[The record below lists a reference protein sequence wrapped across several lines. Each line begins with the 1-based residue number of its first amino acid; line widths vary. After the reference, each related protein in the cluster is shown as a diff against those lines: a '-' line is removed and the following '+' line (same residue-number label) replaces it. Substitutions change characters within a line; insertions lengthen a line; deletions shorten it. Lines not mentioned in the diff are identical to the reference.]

1 MGRNDSD
8 LNLSIKLVWAH
19 NWPTLAG
26 VFCILYIWAS
36 DASAVAHATPISTN
50 RGLGDYLVVAA
61 SAIVSLAVLVYLLRK
76 KKDLWLRCEFI
87 VPSLCAMLLVT
98 SRFFFDLQSPLFALY
113 MNVILGFATA
123 TMFTFSVVDVW
134 NEVANGRAALATA
147 AVLFA
152 VYVAFFV
159 GVFLAWPLMG
169 DRLGDR
175 ISSALLVIFLFAV
188 IVGMSARMRKFDA
201 EETLDGDLRG
211 DAAPDVMLDLG
222 GHLAKERGLS
232 PREQEVLVFLA
243 QGFSVPYIA
252 DKLYISNGTVKTHV
266 ARIYRKLG
274 VSKRDELMD
283 RLRGQ
288 S

>member
-1 MGRNDSD
+1 MDRKESD
-8 LNLSIKLVWAH
+8 LKLNIKSVWAH

-36 DASAVAHATPISTN
+36 DASAVAHAAPIATN
-50 RGLGDYLVVAA
+50 RGLGDYLVVAVC
-61 SAIVSLAVLVYLLRK
+61 AIVSLAVLIYLLRR

-113 MNVILGFATA
+113 MNVILGFTTA
-123 TMFTFSVVDVW
+123 TMLTFSVVDVW
-134 NEVANGRAALATA
+134 NEAANGRAFLVMA
-147 AVLFA
+147 AALFA
-152 VYVAFFV
+152 VYAAFFV
-159 GVFLAWPLMG
+159 GIFLAWPLMG

-175 ISSALLVIFLFAV
+175 ISSALLVVFLFAV

-201 EETLDGDLRG
+201 EETLGEDLRDG
-211 DAAPDVMLDLG
+211 AAPDAMRDLG
-222 GHLAKERGLS
+222 SRLAKEYGLS
-232 PREQEVLVFLA
+232 PREQEVLIFLA

-274 VSKRDELMD
+274 VGKRDELMD
-283 RLRGQ
+283 RLHG
-288 S
+288 

>member
-1 MGRNDSD
+1 MDRKESD
-8 LNLSIKLVWAH
+8 LKLNIKSVWAH

-36 DASAVAHATPISTN
+36 DASAVAHAAPIATN
-50 RGLGDYLVVAA
+50 RGLGDYLVVAVC
-61 SAIVSLAVLVYLLRK
+61 AIVSLAVLIYLLRR

-123 TMFTFSVVDVW
+123 TMLAFSVVDVW
-134 NEVANGRAALATA
+134 NEAANGRAFLVMA
-147 AVLFA
+147 AALFA
-152 VYVAFFV
+152 VYAAFFV
-159 GVFLAWPLMG
+159 GIFLAWPLMG

-175 ISSALLVIFLFAV
+175 ISSALLVVFLFAV

-201 EETLDGDLRG
+201 EETLGEDLRDG
-211 DAAPDVMLDLG
+211 AAPDAMRDLG
-222 GHLAKERGLS
+222 SRLAKEYGLS
-232 PREQEVLVFLA
+232 PREQEVLIFLA

-274 VSKRDELMD
+274 VGKRDELMD
-283 RLRGQ
+283 RLH

>member
-1 MGRNDSD
+1 MDRKESD
-8 LNLSIKLVWAH
+8 LKLNIKSVWAH
-19 NWPTLAG
+19 NWPTLVG

-36 DASAVAHATPISTN
+36 DASAVAHAAPIATN
-50 RGLGDYLVVAA
+50 RGLGDYLVVAVC
-61 SAIVSLAVLVYLLRK
+61 AIVSLAVLIYLLRR

-123 TMFTFSVVDVW
+123 TMLTFSVVDVW
-134 NEVANGRAALATA
+134 NEAANGRAFLVMA
-147 AVLFA
+147 AALFA
-152 VYVAFFV
+152 VYAAFFV
-159 GVFLAWPLMG
+159 GIFLAWPLMG

-175 ISSALLVIFLFAV
+175 ISSALLVVFLFAV

-201 EETLDGDLRG
+201 EETLGEDLRDG
-211 DAAPDVMLDLG
+211 AAPDAMRDLG
-222 GHLAKERGLS
+222 SRLAKEYGLS
-232 PREQEVLVFLA
+232 PREQEVLIFLA

-274 VSKRDELMD
+274 VGKRDELMD
-283 RLRGQ
+283 RLH

>member
-1 MGRNDSD
+1 MDRKESD
-8 LNLSIKLVWAH
+8 LKLNIKSVWAH

-36 DASAVAHATPISTN
+36 DASAVAHAAPIATN
-50 RGLGDYLVVAA
+50 RGLGDYLVVAVC
-61 SAIVSLAVLVYLLRK
+61 AIVSLAVLIYLLRRE
-76 KKDLWLRCEFI
+76 KDLWLRCEFI

-123 TMFTFSVVDVW
+123 TMLTFSVVDVW
-134 NEVANGRAALATA
+134 NEAANGRAFLVMA
-147 AVLFA
+147 AALFA
-152 VYVAFFV
+152 VYAAFFV
-159 GVFLAWPLMG
+159 GIFLAWPLMG

-175 ISSALLVIFLFAV
+175 ISSALLVVFLFAV

-201 EETLDGDLRG
+201 EETLGEDLRDG
-211 DAAPDVMLDLG
+211 AAPDAMRDLG
-222 GHLAKERGLS
+222 SRLAKEYGLS
-232 PREQEVLVFLA
+232 PREQEVLIFLA

-274 VSKRDELMD
+274 VGKRDELMD
-283 RLRGQ
+283 RLHG
-288 S
+288 

>member
-1 MGRNDSD
+1 MDRKESD
-8 LNLSIKLVWAH
+8 LKLNIKSVWAH

-36 DASAVAHATPISTN
+36 DASAVAHAAPIATN
-50 RGLGDYLVVAA
+50 RGLGDYLVVAVC
-61 SAIVSLAVLVYLLRK
+61 AIVSLAVLIYLLRR

-123 TMFTFSVVDVW
+123 TMLTFSVVDVW
-134 NEVANGRAALATA
+134 NEAANGRAFLVMA
-147 AVLFA
+147 AALFA
-152 VYVAFFV
+152 VYAAFFV
-159 GVFLAWPLMG
+159 GIFLAWPLMG

-175 ISSALLVIFLFAV
+175 ISSALLVVFLFAV

-201 EETLDGDLRG
+201 EETLGEDLRDG
-211 DAAPDVMLDLG
+211 AAPDAMRDLG
-222 GHLAKERGLS
+222 SRLAKEYGLS
-232 PREQEVLVFLA
+232 PREQEVLIFLA

-266 ARIYRKLG
+266 ARLYRKLG
-274 VSKRDELMD
+274 VGKRDELMD
-283 RLRGQ
+283 RLH

>member
-1 MGRNDSD
+1 MDRKESD
-8 LNLSIKLVWAH
+8 LKLNIKSVWAH

-36 DASAVAHATPISTN
+36 DASAVAHAAPIVTN
-50 RGLGDYLVVAA
+50 RGLGDYLVVAVC
-61 SAIVSLAVLVYLLRK
+61 AIVSLAVLVYLLRR

-123 TMFTFSVVDVW
+123 TMLTFSVVDVW
-134 NEVANGRAALATA
+134 NEAANGRAFLAMA
-147 AVLFA
+147 AALFA
-152 VYVAFFV
+152 VYAAFFV
-159 GVFLAWPLMG
+159 VVFLAWPVMG

-175 ISSALLVIFLFAV
+175 VSSALLVVFLFAV
-188 IVGMSARMRKFDA
+188 IVGMSTRMRKFDA
-201 EETLDGDLRG
+201 EETLGEDCRDG
-211 DAAPDVMLDLG
+211 AASNAMHDLG
-222 GHLAKERGLS
+222 SRLAKECGLS
-232 PREQEVLVFLA
+232 PREQEVLIFLA

-274 VSKRDELMD
+274 VGKRDELMD
-283 RLRGQ
+283 RLH

>member
-1 MGRNDSD
+1 MDRKESD
-8 LNLSIKLVWAH
+8 LKLNIKSVWAH

-36 DASAVAHATPISTN
+36 DASAVAHAAPIATN
-50 RGLGDYLVVAA
+50 RGLGDYLVVAVC
-61 SAIVSLAVLVYLLRK
+61 AIVSLAVLIYLLRR

-123 TMFTFSVVDVW
+123 TMLTFSVVDVW
-134 NEVANGRAALATA
+134 NEAANGRAFLVMA
-147 AVLFA
+147 AALFA
-152 VYVAFFV
+152 VYAAFFV
-159 GVFLAWPLMG
+159 GIFLAWPLMG

-175 ISSALLVIFLFAV
+175 ISSALLVVFLFAV

-201 EETLDGDLRG
+201 EETLGEDLRDG
-211 DAAPDVMLDLG
+211 AAPDAMRDLG
-222 GHLAKERGLS
+222 SRLAKEYGLS
-232 PREQEVLVFLA
+232 PREQEVLIFLA

-274 VSKRDELMD
+274 VGKRDELMD
-283 RLRGQ
+283 RLH